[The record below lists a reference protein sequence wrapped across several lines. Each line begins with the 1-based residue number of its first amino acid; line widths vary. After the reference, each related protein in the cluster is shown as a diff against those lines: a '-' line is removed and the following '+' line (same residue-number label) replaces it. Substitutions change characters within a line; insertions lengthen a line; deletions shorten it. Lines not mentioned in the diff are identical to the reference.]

1 LALREVKVMQA
12 RGIVRGKII
21 ELEEVLPYAE
31 GSLVN
36 VIVGP
41 EDTSLQ
47 AGSPAAIRQ
56 VMHEPPHLRLEEIE
70 ELEQAITAG
79 QLPVYDRDVFD
90 DGR

>member
-1 LALREVKVMQA
+1 MQA

-36 VIVGP
+36 IIVEP
-41 EDTSLQ
+41 ADASLQ
-47 AGSPAAIRQ
+47 PGSSVAIRQ
-56 VMHEPPHLRLEEIE
+56 VMHEPPHLSAEAVD
-70 ELEQAITAG
+70 ELEQAIKAG
-79 QLPVYDRDVFD
+79 QLPVQDEGVFD